1 MENCE
6 MFDDIALSKL
16 WICKEHHSSV
26 DVLEINIGLQKR
38 CIHDLWTNN
47 MQAFPLTHL
56 WRIKKKVEGLLINE
70 FRNHESIDYSWMYTK
85 VTGISIQ
92 EMDNTY

>member
-1 MENCE
+1 
-6 MFDDIALSKL
+6 
-16 WICKEHHSSV
+16 
-26 DVLEINIGLQKR
+26 
-38 CIHDLWTNN
+38 